1 MISLIGTY
9 ECKIDVK
16 GRLMLPVNLKKQLGD
31 HLNES
36 FIVKRSVFQNCL
48 ELHPFSEWKLTMK
61 KINKLN
67 KFVKKN
73 NDFIRKYNA
82 GVRIIDLD
90 NSGRLLIP
98 KDLSKL
104 YFSNNEIVLTSA
116 INIIEI
122 WDKTSYEKVIND
134 PGLDFANLSESV
146 MGNQSEDVS

>member
-1 MISLIGTY
+1 
-9 ECKIDVK
+9 
-16 GRLMLPVNLKKQLGD
+16 MLPVNLKKQLGD
-31 HLNES
+31 HINES

-48 ELHPFSEWKLTMK
+48 ELHPFSEWKLTME

-82 GVRIIDLD
+82 GVRIIELD

-98 KDLSKL
+98 KELSKQ
-104 YFSNNEIVLTSA
+104 YFSSNELVLTSA

-122 WDKTSYEKVIND
+122 WDKSRYEKVIND
-134 PGLDFANLSESV
+134 TELDFAELSESV
-146 MGNQSEDVS
+146 MGNQSDGVS

>member
-9 ECKIDVK
+9 ECKIDIKSRV
-16 GRLMLPVNLKKQLGD
+16 MLPVNLKKQLGD
-31 HLNES
+31 HINES

-48 ELHPFSEWKLTMK
+48 ELHPFSEWKLTME

-73 NDFIRKYNA
+73 NDFIRRYNA
-82 GVRIIDLD
+82 GVRIIELD

-98 KDLSKL
+98 KELSKQ
-104 YFSNNEIVLTSA
+104 YFSSNELVLTSA

-122 WDKTSYEKVIND
+122 WDKSRYESVIND
-134 PGLDFANLSESV
+134 TELDFAELSESV
-146 MGNQSEDVS
+146 MGNQSDGVS

>member
-1 MISLIGTY
+1 MIKLIGTY

-16 GRLMLPVNLKKQLGD
+16 GRLMFPVNLKKQLGK

-48 ELHPFSEWKLTMK
+48 ELHPYSEWKLTME
-61 KINKLN
+61 KLN
-67 KFVKKN
+67 NLNRFVKKN
-73 NDFIRKYNA
+73 NDFIRRYNA

-90 NSGRLLIP
+90 NNGRLLIP

-116 INIIEI
+116 INIIEV
-122 WDKTSYEKVIND
+122 WDKNSYEDVITD
-134 PGLDFANLSESV
+134 PNLNFADLSESV
-146 MGNQSEDVS
+146 MGNQSSDVS

>member
-9 ECKIDVK
+9 ECKIDIKSRV
-16 GRLMLPVNLKKQLGD
+16 MLPVNLKKQLGD
-31 HLNES
+31 HINES

-48 ELHPFSEWKLTMK
+48 ELHPFSEWKLTME

-73 NDFIRKYNA
+73 NDFIRRYNA
-82 GVRIIDLD
+82 GVRIIELD

-98 KDLSKL
+98 KELSKQ
-104 YFSNNEIVLTSA
+104 YFSSNELVLTSA

-122 WDKTSYEKVIND
+122 WDKSRYEKVIND
-134 PGLDFANLSESV
+134 TELDFAELSESV
-146 MGNQSEDVS
+146 MGNQSDVVS

>member
-9 ECKIDVK
+9 ECKIDIK
-16 GRLMLPVNLKKQLGD
+16 SRIMLPVNLKKQLGD
-31 HLNES
+31 HINES

-48 ELHPFSEWKLTMK
+48 ELHPFSEWKLTME

-73 NDFIRKYNA
+73 NDFIRRFNA
-82 GVRIIDLD
+82 GVRIIELD

-98 KDLSKL
+98 KELSKQ
-104 YFSNNEIVLTSA
+104 YFSSNELVLTSA

-122 WDKTSYEKVIND
+122 WDKSRYEKVIND
-134 PGLDFANLSESV
+134 TELDFAELSESV
-146 MGNQSEDVS
+146 MGNQSDGVS

>member
-1 MISLIGTY
+1 
-9 ECKIDVK
+9 
-16 GRLMLPVNLKKQLGD
+16 MLPVNLKKQLGD

-73 NDFIRKYNA
+73 NDFIRRYNA

-122 WDKTSYEKVIND
+122 WDKTLYEKVIND
-134 PGLDFANLSESV
+134 PELDFANLSESV

>member
-1 MISLIGTY
+1 
-9 ECKIDVK
+9 
-16 GRLMLPVNLKKQLGD
+16 MLPVNLKKQLGD

-73 NDFIRKYNA
+73 NDFIRRYNA

>member
-1 MISLIGTY
+1 MI
-9 ECKIDVK
+9 
-16 GRLMLPVNLKKQLGD
+16 PVNLKKQLGD

-73 NDFIRKYNA
+73 NDFIRRYNA

>member
-73 NDFIRKYNA
+73 NDFIRRYNA

-116 INIIEI
+116 INI
-122 WDKTSYEKVIND
+122 
-134 PGLDFANLSESV
+134 LSLIHI
-146 MGNQSEDVS
+146 